1 MAGFN
6 ELLRRAHANPASLRF
21 SEACQLAEGA
31 GFTLARQRGSHRVY
45 KRRGLLRL
53 LNLQPDRTGMAKPY
67 QVRQVLLAI
76 DELRTG

>member
-31 GFTLARQRGSHRVY
+31 GFTQEVECS
-45 KRRGLLRL
+45 
-53 LNLQPDRTGMAKPY
+53 TGI
-67 QVRQVLLAI
+67 VRS
-76 DELRTG
+76 